1 MRYLI
6 IGLGIYGS
14 NLARDLVAM
23 GHEVIGAD
31 SSRVTVDAIKDYIT
45 TAYVIDTTEETSLGV
60 LPLRNVDIVIV
71 AIGEN
76 FGASVKTVALLKKN
90 GVRTIFARAID
101 PLHESILESFHVAR
115 ILRPEQRAAR
125 DLTREM
131 VLGSTTESL
140 ELTDDSY
147 VIKFTAPSTFVGQ
160 RYDDIELDKDGN
172 LKLIAVTRPRRESS
186 TRPGTV
192 SRKATYGWSSARNA
206 TSRRFTRICPAIKG
220 QIRAGSTINHSCP
233 IIARNSF
240 SSITGIPRRV
250 AFSSFAG
257 PMFAPART

>member
-45 TAYVIDTTEETSLGV
+45 TAYIIDTTEETSLGV

-172 LKLIAVTRPRRESS
+172 LKLIAVTRPRETSNILGLNHLSPRIIDPAGNRVEEGDVWLVIGSK
-186 TRPGTV
+186 RDF
-192 SRKATYGWSSARNA
+192 KALYKNLSGD
-206 TSRRFTRICPAIKG
+206 
-220 QIRAGSTINHSCP
+220 
-233 IIARNSF
+233 
-240 SSITGIPRRV
+240 
-250 AFSSFAG
+250 
-257 PMFAPART
+257 